1 MKIEKFR
8 DVCMTG
14 GMHYTIAIQGFTGV
28 YMGVHS
34 NTGVYRS
41 NIDIYGM
48 SYKPGDYMVR
58 DYM

>member
-1 MKIEKFR
+1 
-8 DVCMTG
+8 MTG

-48 SYKPGDYMVR
+48 SYKLGDYMVG
-58 DYM
+58 DNM